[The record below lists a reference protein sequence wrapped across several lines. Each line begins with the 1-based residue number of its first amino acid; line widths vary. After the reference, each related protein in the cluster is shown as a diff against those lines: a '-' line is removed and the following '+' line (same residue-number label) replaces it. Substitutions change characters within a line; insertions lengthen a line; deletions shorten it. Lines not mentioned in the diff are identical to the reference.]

1 MYSRFP
7 APIALTLVPVL
18 LVGLLGCS
26 DPATNQGAVDP
37 NFELVNPA
45 ERTVEFNSH
54 VYGSFAVAAGGGV
67 IRSGPA
73 NFPGKPNSGPGTCVD
88 GLWYNAQGTATSGSL
103 AKSHPHCFSA
113 GATIEVVLEPIT
125 ACYTGAQEAVTL
137 PPAEEIPKE
146 GEAVPPKEEEATK
159 PGVCPTPLPI
169 KGGVRTVLTLST
181 LVIKGFA
188 LLVDA
193 VDFKESMLGSDRTDG
208 QGVVTAYA
216 IDASTLGTTNKRV
229 GTLRF
234 DLAQY
239 SSATTS
245 YLHLLQ
251 QPGCDIDEL
260 IESPCLDKV
269 ITAVYN
275 PLPPEQGGIGPLDT
289 SVEGFLWVTPA
300 SSPYNYT
307 D

>member
-1 MYSRFP
+1 MHSRFS
-7 APIALTLVPVL
+7 ASVALTLATVFAI
-18 LVGLLGCS
+18 GCS
-26 DPATNQGAVDP
+26 ESATDPRSADP
-37 NFELVNPA
+37 SFELVDPA
-45 ERTVEFNSH
+45 QRTLQFNSH
-54 VYGSFAVAAGGGV
+54 VYGSFAVSAGGV

-88 GLWYNAQGTATSGSL
+88 GLWSNAQGKATSGSL
-103 AKSHPHCFSA
+103 TKPHPHCFSA
-113 GATIEVVLEPIT
+113 SATIEVVLEPIT
-125 ACYTGAQEAVTL
+125 SCYTGVQEVPTL
-137 PPAEEIPKE
+137 PPAEEAPKE
-146 GEAVPPKEEEATK
+146 AEPVPSAEEATK
-159 PGVCPTPLPI
+159 PGVCPTPAPV

-181 LVIKGFA
+181 LLIKGFA

-193 VDFKESMLGSDRTDG
+193 VDFKDPIFGSDRTDG
-208 QGVVTAYA
+208 VGIVTAYA

-234 DLAQY
+234 DLSQY
-239 SSATTS
+239 SSSTTS
-245 YLHLLQ
+245 YLHLLE

-275 PLPPEQGGIGPLDT
+275 PLPSELGGIGPLDT
-289 SVEGFLWVTPA
+289 AVEGFLWVTPA

-307 D
+307 DK